1 MLRLNWSIIRWVV
14 LLVLLLLAFMIGRNF
29 WINSTHKPEI
39 EASVLLEQYKDVFQM
54 VTNQGNFQEI
64 YSYKDYWKYDISPLR
79 KKALVRAKGKV
90 LIGYDM
96 DEAEIEVR
104 ESERM
109 IVFLK
114 LPAPQILALEVDMD
128 YYDLEAGM
136 FNAFTAEDM
145 NKIDKDVKSRM
156 RSKVEQSD
164 LYRQA
169 EIRKLDIYRNLREM
183 AALTGWKVAYKDGMT
198 LKALP

>member
-1 MLRLNWSIIRWVV
+1 MFRLNWSIIRWVV
-14 LLVLLLLAFMIGRNF
+14 LLILLLLAFMIGRNF

-39 EASVLLEQYKDVFQM
+39 EASILLEQYKDVFQL
-54 VTNQGNFQEI
+54 VTNQGHFQEI
-64 YSYKDYWKYDISPLR
+64 YCYKDYWKYDISPLR

-96 DEAEIEVR
+96 DKAEIEVR

-109 IVFLK
+109 IVFLS
-114 LPAPQILALEVDMD
+114 LPSPQILALEVDMD

-145 NKIDKDVKSRM
+145 NKIEKDVKARM
-156 RSKVEQSD
+156 RSKVVQSD
-164 LYRQA
+164 LFRQA
-169 EIRKLDIYRNLREM
+169 EIRKLDIYRNLREK

-198 LKALP
+198 LKELP

>member
-1 MLRLNWSIIRWVV
+1 MFRLNWSILRWFV
-14 LLVLLLLAFMIGRNF
+14 LLILLLLAFIIGRNL

-39 EASVLLEQYKDVFQM
+39 EASILLEQYKDVFQL
-54 VTNQGNFQEI
+54 VTNQGQFQEI

-109 IVFLK
+109 IVFLN
-114 LPAPQILALEVDMD
+114 LPSPQILALEVDMD

-145 NKIDKDVKSRM
+145 NKIEKDVKARM
-156 RSKVEQSD
+156 RSKVVQSD
-164 LYRQA
+164 LFRQA
-169 EIRKLDIYRNLREM
+169 EIRKLDIYRNLREK

-198 LKALP
+198 LKVLP

>member
-1 MLRLNWSIIRWVV
+1 MLKFNWSIIRWV
-14 LLVLLLLAFMIGRNF
+14 LLMTLVAFAILIGRDRWLNRA
-29 WINSTHKPEI
+29 HKPDI
-39 EASVLLEQYKDVFQM
+39 EASVLLEQYKDVFQL
-54 VTNQGNFQEI
+54 VTNQGYFQEI

-96 DEAEIEVR
+96 DQSEIEVR

-145 NKIDKDVKSRM
+145 NKIEKDVKAKM

-169 EIRKLDIYRNLREM
+169 EIRKLDIYRNLREK
-183 AALTGWKVAYKDGMT
+183 AALTGWKVAYKEGLT